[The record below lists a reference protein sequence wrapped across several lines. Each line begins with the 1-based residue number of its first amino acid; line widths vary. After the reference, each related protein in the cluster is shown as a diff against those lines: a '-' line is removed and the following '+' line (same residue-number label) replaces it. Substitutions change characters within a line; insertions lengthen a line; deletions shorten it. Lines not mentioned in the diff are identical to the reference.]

1 MIVMIITNHSC
12 NNNKTP
18 LVHKIA
24 QTSFGK
30 CESNTVSFKGNIA
43 SEVLSGKR
51 LKHETALFRDVASLE
66 FVKNYLKETFPNKE
80 KLKIIVGAAS
90 SGEESVTL
98 SMLLDSLKKKAEI
111 LGFDLSEN
119 SVKQAKSRKYVLSTP
134 TKVPEG
140 YTNLYDSAYIS
151 AYDDA
156 FLCFKQETPLTPKQ
170 KEYKKLFEDFF
181 EQIETPDDK
190 KPRISLGQKINNY
203 ILKRFLKI
211 YAGKLE
217 NKYFKLKDDKALN
230 CDFVKGDIL
239 ELNKIVKEKEADVIL
254 FRNALYHLVTDLINN
269 NIHLPKPKEEAA
281 SILEKVFKQ
290 IHKSLSKDGVFV
302 LGANESYQTLDGGLT
317 QEVLARSGFKPLS
330 AEVEGFNSVWKKC

>member
-1 MIVMIITNHSC
+1 M
-12 NNNKTP
+12 
-18 LVHKIA
+18 
-24 QTSFGK
+24 
-30 CESNTVSFKGNIA
+30 
-43 SEVLSGKR
+43 
-51 LKHETALFRDVASLE
+51 
-66 FVKNYLKETFPNKE
+66 
-80 KLKIIVGAAS
+80 
-90 SGEESVTL
+90 
-98 SMLLDSLKKKAEI
+98 
-111 LGFDLSEN
+111 
-119 SVKQAKSRKYVLSTP
+119 
-134 TKVPEG
+134 
-140 YTNLYDSAYIS
+140 
-151 AYDDA
+151 
-156 FLCFKQETPLTPKQ
+156 TPKQ

-181 EQIETPDDK
+181 EQSETPDVK

-203 ILKRFLKI
+203 VLKRFLKI

-269 NIHLPKPKEEAA
+269 NLHLPKPKEEAA

-290 IHKSLSKDGVFV
+290 IHKSLSRDGVFV

-317 QEVLARSGFKPLS
+317 QEVLARSGFKPLF